1 MRRRLAWS
9 VAVAAILGL
18 LASGVV
24 RWPLD
29 PDAVRVDLNSALGEG
44 ARLAWRT
51 PESASFSVLPWPRLR
66 ISGAE
71 LDDRRGV
78 SILSA
83 PSARFDLS
91 PLALLGGRSVAVAA
105 AFRRP
110 TLTIDLDQ
118 TAVLGGAPVSSGG
131 RRPAAALGG
140 LRFSDGFLRIVSANR
155 GLDTLIENARGGLD
169 GLSAGRPLSFDVSA
183 RWRGEPVSAAGD
195 LAEPERAQQGE
206 ASAFNFVLSSRAA
219 NLALHGSLTG
229 GGSPSFEGD
238 LNLGVKSIESLMRL
252 LGASGA
258 RPIAADTLTLSSRA
272 TIGGESLALGDV
284 ALTIGGQSLEGAL
297 SLTRV
302 AGRPTL
308 SGNLAAD
315 RLALAPVVGSP
326 KPLREPSGDWSDASF
341 AFAPPRAFDVDLRL
355 SAGELDCFGHAITG
369 VGASLIARQG
379 RLSVDLAEANAY
391 QGRLRGDASF
401 ERDGDS
407 LALDLAAELS
417 DVDLGAAFADFGW
430 RGNSG
435 HGDAKLQI
443 ESKGRSPAAAI
454 AGLSGSAS
462 IAETDGAILG
472 VNLEEALRRS
482 QRRPFD
488 LTRDM
493 RLGRTN
499 FTSLDAKVAI
509 DRGVA
514 TIAKADLRGVGLAA
528 TLSGEANLPAQSI
541 RARVSAGQTD
551 AQGVPSAD
559 AARLAIDVAG
569 RWAAPEVHAAAVAD

>member
-29 PDAVRVDLNSALGEG
+29 PDAVRLDLNSALGEG

-71 LDDRRGV
+71 LDDRGGV

-91 PLALLGGRSVAVAA
+91 PFALVGGRAVAIA
-105 AFRRP
+105 GAFRRP

-118 TAVLGGAPVSSGG
+118 TTVLGGARVQSGG

-140 LRFSDGFLRIVSANR
+140 LRFSDGFLRIVSASR
-155 GLDTLIENARGGLD
+155 GLDTLVENVRGGLD

-195 LAEPERAQQGE
+195 LAEPERAEQGE
-206 ASAFNFVLSSRAA
+206 ASPFNFVLSSRVATV
-219 NLALHGSLTG
+219 ALHGSLTG
-229 GGSPSFEGD
+229 GRTPSFEGD
-238 LNLGVKSIESLMRL
+238 LNLSVKSLEALMGL
-252 LGASGA
+252 LGASGP
-258 RPIAADTLTLSSRA
+258 RPIAADTLTLSGRA
-272 TIGGESLALGDV
+272 A
-284 ALTIGGQSLEGAL
+284 IGGQSLALSDAALTIGRQSLEGGL
-297 SLTRV
+297 SLTRT
-302 AGRPTL
+302 AGRPML

-315 RLALAPVVGSP
+315 RLALAPIVGSP
-326 KPLREPSGDWSDASF
+326 KPLREPSGDWSGASF

-355 SAGELDCFGHAITG
+355 SAGELDCFGHEMTG

-379 RLSVDLAEANAY
+379 RLAVDLAEANAY
-391 QGRLRGDASF
+391 QGRLRGDAAF

-407 LALDLAAELS
+407 LALDLAGELS
-417 DVDLGAAFADFGW
+417 GVDLGAAFADFGW

-435 HGDAKLQI
+435 RGNAKLQI
-443 ESKGRSPAAAI
+443 EAKGRSPAAAI

-472 VNLEEALRRS
+472 VNLEEVLRRS
-482 QRRPFD
+482 QRRQFD

-493 RLGRTN
+493 RRGRTA
-499 FTSLDAKVAI
+499 FTSLDAKVEI
-509 DRGVA
+509 DGGVA
-514 TIAKADLRGVGLAA
+514 TVVKADLQGVGLAA
-528 TLSGEANLPAQSI
+528 TLSGETNLRAQSI
-541 RARVSAGQTD
+541 GARVSAVQTD
-551 AQGVPSAD
+551 AQGAPSAD

-569 RWAAPEVHAAAVAD
+569 RWAAPEVHAAAVTN